1 MTDLDHILPL
11 WQELRASGTPYVL
24 ATVVEV
30 EGSGY
35 RKPGARMMIAADGR
49 RAGTISGGCLEG
61 EVARKAFWHT
71 SDGPTLRH
79 YSTSPEDGE
88 VPFGMG
94 CGGVVHVLL
103 ERPETAE
110 PMLQRLAAHY
120 TERTPVSVATALD
133 RDGIGERAF
142 WPPTGAETSDGP
154 TALQALARQGYEE
167 QSSFSCAVALAGHE
181 SDGRESVPIRV
192 EWNAPRPG
200 LFVFGAGDDAIPM
213 VRLARQMGW
222 YVSVADGRSNLAT
235 QARFPE
241 AHEVHVLAAGALPS
255 FNPRPTDAAVVLTHS
270 LEQDTRILAALL
282 DEDLAYIGVL
292 GPQRRTAEILATLA
306 EKSGLHSSR
315 SEAQVHAWMERLH
328 APMGLDLG
336 GDTPADVAISV
347 IAEIQQSRHR
357 RTGLPLRQVRA
368 RAVELKRASA

>member
-11 WQELRASGTPYVL
+11 WQELRSSGTPYVL

-35 RKPGARMMIAADGR
+35 RKPGARVMIAADGR
-49 RAGTISGGCLEG
+49 RAGTISGGCLEA

-71 SDGPTLRH
+71 SDGPAMRH

-110 PMLQRLAAHY
+110 PMLERLAAHY
-120 TERTPVSVATALD
+120 AERTALAIATVLG
-133 RDGIGERAF
+133 RNGIGERAF
-142 WPPTGAETSDGP
+142 WPPSGAETSDDRDSA
-154 TALQALARQGYEE
+154 ALQELARQGYEK
-167 QSSFSCAVALAGHE
+167 QSSFSSTLAL
-181 SDGRESVPIRV
+181 DDRESVPVRI
-192 EWNAPRPG
+192 ECIAPRPG
-200 LFVFGAGDDAIPM
+200 LFVFGAGDDAVPL

-241 AHEVHVLAAGALPS
+241 AHEVYALTPGALPS
-255 FNPRPTDAAVVLTHS
+255 FTLRPADAAVLLTHS
-270 LEQDTRILAALL
+270 LEQDTRILGALL

-306 EKSGLHSSR
+306 EASGVHPSR
-315 SEAQVHAWMERLH
+315 SETQVFSWMERLH

-336 GDTPADVAISV
+336 GDTPAEVALSV
-347 IAEIQQSRHR
+347 IAEIQQSRRKH
-357 RTGLPLRQVRA
+357 TGLPLRQVRA
-368 RAVELKRASA
+368 RAVEWKRASA